1 MVHKYVRRT
10 NEIDYIKGDVLVFFV
25 IIMVIKTYQVLLAV
39 LVMGSVGCSK
49 TEEELATPVET
60 VSAETLAASKSQ
72 QSKATLQN
80 SLPFKFGASVNIG
93 FLQKNEN
100 YRSLVTQEFSS
111 ITAESAMKIKELHP
125 DENTYDFA
133 DADYLINYAKQYNKR
148 VHGHTLIW
156 DSSLPSW
163 IKNYKGDS
171 KAWEKLFK
179 THIQTIVKHFKGRV
193 ASWDVVNEA
202 FKDDGTLDKT
212 TIWYKKL
219 GPDYIARAFEYAHE
233 ADPQA
238 ILFYNDYGHEYGNF
252 KRRGIV
258 AYVNKLK
265 ERGVPIHGIGMQ
277 MHTRYNLSDDK
288 FARAIKEVAAT
299 GLKVHISE
307 LDISLN
313 PESNKNKK
321 LTADLL
327 KQQAAK
333 YKFIVKTYNSIPESQ
348 QFGITA
354 WNVTDGDSW
363 VPKSYKRPDWPL
375 LFDSN
380 YQKKPAYQGVL
391 DGVK

>member
-1 MVHKYVRRT
+1 
-10 NEIDYIKGDVLVFFV
+10 
-25 IIMVIKTYQVLLAV
+25 MVIKTYQLLLAV
-39 LVMGSVGCSK
+39 LVMGSTGCSK
-49 TEEELATPVET
+49 SEEEIAAPTET
-60 VSAETLAASKSQ
+60 VLAESLSASKSQ
-72 QSKATLQN
+72 SGSTTLQN
-80 SLPFKFGASVNIG
+80 SLPFKFGAAVNIG
-93 FLQKNEN
+93 FLQKNED
-100 YRSLVTQEFSS
+100 YRSLVTREFSS
-111 ITAESAMKIKELHP
+111 LTAESAMKIKELHP
-125 DENTYDFA
+125 AENTYEFA

-219 GPDYIARAFEYAHE
+219 GPDYIARAFQYAHE
-233 ADPQA
+233 ADPAA

-258 AYVNKLK
+258 AYVNQLK
-265 ERGVPIHGIGMQ
+265 ERGIPIHGIGMQ

-313 PESNKNKK
+313 PESNKSKK

-333 YKFIVKTYNSIPESQ
+333 YKFIVKIYNSIPKSQ
-348 QFGITA
+348 QFGITN

-375 LFDSN
+375 LFDDK